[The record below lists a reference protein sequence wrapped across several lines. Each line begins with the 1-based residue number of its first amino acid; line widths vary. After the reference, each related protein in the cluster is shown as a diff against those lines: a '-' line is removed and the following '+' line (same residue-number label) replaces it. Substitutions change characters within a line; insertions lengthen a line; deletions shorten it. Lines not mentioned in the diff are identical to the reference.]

1 MNCRKQCHAIV
12 SVLSFKVNWTVAK
25 SNGTATI
32 SENQFLV
39 KIFGRTDCL
48 YFFPGSNACDNSS
61 PIIQEDVDVIFDFIN
76 DYNCE
81 NDKDDSVFI
90 DYCDYVFRELIYL
103 YVMIL
108 ILRKLSFYAYW
119 KWWCSFV

>member
-1 MNCRKQCHAIV
+1 M
-12 SVLSFKVNWTVAK
+12 NWTVAK

-39 KIFGRTDCL
+39 KIIGRTDCL
-48 YFFPGSNACDNSS
+48 YFFPGSNACGNSS
-61 PIIQEDVDVIFDFIN
+61 PIIQEDVDVISDFIN

>member
-1 MNCRKQCHAIV
+1 M
-12 SVLSFKVNWTVAK
+12 NWTVAK

-90 DYCDYVFRELIYL
+90 DYCDYVFRELNLPLCNDFDTAKAIF
-103 YVMIL
+103 
-108 ILRKLSFYAYW
+108 LRLLE
-119 KWWCSFV
+119 VVV